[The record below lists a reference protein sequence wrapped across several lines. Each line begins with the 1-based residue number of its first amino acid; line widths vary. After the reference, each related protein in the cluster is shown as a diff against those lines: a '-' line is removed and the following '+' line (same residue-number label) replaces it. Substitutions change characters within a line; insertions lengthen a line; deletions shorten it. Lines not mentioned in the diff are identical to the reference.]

1 MTITTTHTDPDAQA
15 REDAADAQARED
27 AAYKAA
33 FNAARK
39 AALARHLLPA
49 EVERLALA
57 AAAAAAAAT
66 R

>member
-1 MTITTTHTDPDAQA
+1 MTITTTHTDAQA
-15 REDAADAQARED
+15 REDAADAQARKD

-33 FNAARK
+33 FSAARK
-39 AALARHLLPA
+39 AAQARDLLPD